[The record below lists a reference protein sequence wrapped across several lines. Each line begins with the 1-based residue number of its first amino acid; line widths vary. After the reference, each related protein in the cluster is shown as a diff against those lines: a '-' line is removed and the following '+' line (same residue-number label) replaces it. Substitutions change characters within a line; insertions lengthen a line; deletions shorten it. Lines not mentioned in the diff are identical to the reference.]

1 MKLRDFSN
9 STQLCSSIGKKKKKK
24 KVNCLIDPN
33 LGIDRV
39 GWLDSSTNSVN
50 MNLSNVWERVKD
62 WEA

>member
-9 STQLCSSIGKKKKKK
+9 STQLCSSIGKKKKK